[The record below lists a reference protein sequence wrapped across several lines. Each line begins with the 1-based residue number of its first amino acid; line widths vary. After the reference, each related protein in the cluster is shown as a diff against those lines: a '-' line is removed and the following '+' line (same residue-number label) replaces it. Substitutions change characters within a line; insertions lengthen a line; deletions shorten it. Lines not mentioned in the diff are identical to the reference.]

1 MALIHTVP
9 SIRGAGLTGLGG
21 LGCKGNLASVLLSA
35 AVITLYRVYNVPL
48 LGTMPAA

>member
-1 MALIHTVP
+1 MATITFWRGLWTLGDRFIGP
-9 SIRGAGLTGLGG
+9 SLE
-21 LGCKGNLASVLLSA
+21 GNLASVLLSA